1 MLQGIFL
8 GIKIIEN
15 FVLQDRGSSI
25 PQGDQEKCNYSTST
39 QQDSFR
45 KPGFKDFTAFD
56 REEAVNRLRRT
67 TFQLGDR
74 RVPGYLQTTA
84 AESYPSRLMTGMN
97 KHKKGFVSCVVS
109 VTCPIL

>member
-1 MLQGIFL
+1 MIILHSQGIFL
-8 GIKIIEN
+8 CIFIKN

-39 QQDSFR
+39 QQESFR

-74 RVPGYLQTTA
+74 RIPGYLQTTA
-84 AESYPSRLMTGMN
+84 AESYPPRFMTGIN
-97 KHKKGFVSCVVS
+97 KEKTRVLFPGLFQ
-109 VTCPIL
+109 